1 MKNKSLIITALFIV
15 IGMSSCVA
23 PKKYKE
29 LEMTFDY
36 HSEDALN
43 NLKNYNVEI
52 SEKLLNN

>member
-1 MKNKSLIITALFIV
+1 
-15 IGMSSCVA
+15 
-23 PKKYKE
+23 
-29 LEMTFDY
+29 MTFDY